1 MKREDGFTLIEM
13 LLASTLLL
21 VTAASAFGL
30 ITASLRNLDD
40 NQRREAAHDF
50 VQSGMGVIR
59 NTPYSALSANGL
71 TQQLLPLWQERA
83 SRVGAQASFSISVQ
97 SEEAGLSL
105 VRCQVRGNRRGHE
118 VTLSESLIRVSNR
131 GINP

>member
-50 VQSGMGVIR
+50 VQSGIGVIR
-59 NTPYSALSANGL
+59 NTPYASLSANGL
-71 TQQLLPLWQERA
+71 TQQLRSHWQERA
-83 SRVGAQASFSISVQ
+83 AHMGAQATFSITVQ
-97 SEEAGLSL
+97 SEETGLSL
-105 VRCQVRGNRRGHE
+105 VRCRVQGSRRGQMA
-118 VTLSESLIRVSNR
+118 TLSESLIRVSNR